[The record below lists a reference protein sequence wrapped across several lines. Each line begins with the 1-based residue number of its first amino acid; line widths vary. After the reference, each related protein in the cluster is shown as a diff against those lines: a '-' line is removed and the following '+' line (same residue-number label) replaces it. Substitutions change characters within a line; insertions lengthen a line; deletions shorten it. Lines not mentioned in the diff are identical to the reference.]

1 MNHLTDEDIAA
12 LLVERKHPTVDALSC
27 EECSSDV
34 DKTRSQLEGARD
46 DIALAAERDEIFW
59 ARQRTAIRQRIE
71 PARAGIRLQWAAS
84 LAALVAVAALLV
96 GSGAKSPQQVTAGN
110 QADPDYM
117 LLAQIQQTLAR
128 PVPSAV
134 EPMRLLASDMDQAY
148 RAHLEQTKTSQ
159 RDQVRR

>member
-1 MNHLTDEDIAA
+1 MNHLRDEDIAA
-12 LLVERKHPTVDALSC
+12 LLIEGKHPAVDALSC

-46 DIALAAERDEIFW
+46 DMALAAERDEIFW
-59 ARQRTAIRQRIE
+59 ARQRTAIRQRIK
-71 PARAGIRLQWAAS
+71 PAQAGLGLQWAAS

-96 GSGAKSPQQVTAGN
+96 GSGAKSPQETTPSN
-110 QADPDYM
+110 QSDPDYM

-134 EPMRLLASDMDQAY
+134 EPMRLLASDMDKAY
-148 RAHLEQTKTSQ
+148 RAHLQQAKTSR